1 MSISHRSKKQGG
13 CLWPILL
20 MSLFGSLGLLSL
32 GLGIVG
38 YWESLESNTWPTTD
52 GVVVSSGIV
61 NLSQTISGRRQ
72 YKAQVIYEYTVNGQV
87 YTSDGVTYSD
97 SFGSRGRAEATAA
110 RYQSDMPVTVY
121 YAPDNPARAI
131 LETGPSSR
139 QFMFMG
145 VGMCNLAIPLLAL
158 LNFVRGRK
166 V

>member
-87 YTSDGVTYSD
+87 YTSDGVTCHLQGTIGESEADMIFNSTLVTAGYPLSITTFTISD
-97 SFGSRGRAEATAA
+97 
-110 RYQSDMPVTVY
+110 
-121 YAPDNPARAI
+121 AI
-131 LETGPSSR
+131 
-139 QFMFMG
+139 
-145 VGMCNLAIPLLAL
+145 
-158 LNFVRGRK
+158 
-166 V
+166 